1 MVVGGEVVGVVVG
14 TVVVGGG
21 GAVVGVAGGLVGVVP
36 PGGVVPPPG
45 VVLPVV
51 GVVPFVGAVSRC
63 VVGTVVVPA
72 AGCKEPLAALDV
84 TTTDQ
89 VPHLSF
95 TSPFTWLG
103 RLSS

>member
-21 GAVVGVAGGLVGVVP
+21 GAVVGVAGGLVGMVP
-36 PGGVVPPPG
+36 PVWVG

-51 GVVPFVGAVSRC
+51 GAVPFVGAVLLVGA

-72 AGCKEPLAALDV
+72 AGCREPLAAV
-84 TTTDQ
+84 IVTTDQ

-103 RLSS
+103 LLSS

>member
-1 MVVGGEVVGVVVG
+1 MGVVVG
-14 TVVVGGG
+14 TVVVGG

-51 GVVPFVGAVSRC
+51 GVVPFVGAVLFIGA
-63 VVGTVVVPA
+63 VVGTVVAA
-72 AGCKEPLAALDV
+72 AGCKEPPAALDV

-89 VPHLSF
+89 LPHLSLPA
-95 TSPFTWLG
+95 PFTWLG
-103 RLSS
+103 LLSS